1 MLRVPRMPRMRR
13 RAPVMLVAL
22 GVCALLAW
30 YVLYTQRVVRD
41 LRRETERQGLI
52 YARAFRSMADER
64 RTSEDQYLGFLLEII
79 EQIRRSGVPL
89 VLTDASGDP
98 REWANLPERVGSDTA
113 RIRAYVRDLDRQNA
127 PVREPGGGFV
137 HYGDSPLVFGLRVI
151 PALQAGAL
159 ALIVAAGLYALLVRA
174 RAEREHV
181 WAGMARESAH
191 QLGTPLTSLSG
202 WISLLDE
209 EVAEKGDAA
218 DPMLR
223 SATVNMQADLERLER
238 VAHRFERIG
247 RPPRREPVDLA
258 ALVERM
264 ATYFRAR
271 VPTRKHAVTITT
283 RVPAPIVVQGDAVLL
298 EWVLEALTK
307 NAVDALAGRGG
318 KIELSAERVSAE
330 SVRLRVSDDGPGVP
344 RDIRHRIFDA
354 GYSTKE
360 RGWGIG
366 LSLARRI
373 VEENHRGRLLLASTD
388 QGATFDVMLG

>member
-1 MLRVPRMPRMRR
+1 MRR
-13 RAPVMLVAL
+13 RAPLVLVAV
-22 GVCALLAW
+22 GVAALLTW
-30 YVLYTQRVVRD
+30 YVVYTQRVVRD
-41 LRRETERQGLI
+41 LRHETERQGLI
-52 YARAFRSMADER
+52 YARAFRSMADDR
-64 RTSEDQYLGFLLEII
+64 RASEDQYLAFLLDII
-79 EQIRRSGVPL
+79 EQIRRSGVPM
-89 VLTDASGDP
+89 VLTDAQGNP
-98 REWANLPERVGSDTA
+98 RDTANLPERVGADTT
-113 RIRAYVRDLDRQNA
+113 RIRAYVHDLDRQNQ
-127 PVREPGGGFV
+127 PVHEPGGGMV
-137 HYGDSPLVFGLRVI
+137 HYGDSPLVLGLRVI

-202 WISLLDE
+202 WIALLDD
-209 EVAEKGDAA
+209 EVTEKGDRA
-218 DPMLR
+218 DALLR
-223 SATVNMQADLERLER
+223 SAVDNMRADLERLER

-247 RPPRREPVDLA
+247 RPPRRETVDLG

-264 ATYFRAR
+264 AAYFRAR

-283 RVPAPIVVQGDAVLL
+283 RVDAPLIVQGDAVLL

-318 KIELSAERVSAE
+318 RIELSAGRQPDG
-330 SVRLRVSDDGPGVP
+330 SVRLRVADDGPGVP
-344 RDIRHRIFDA
+344 REIRGRIFDA

-373 VEENHRGRLLLASTD
+373 VEENHRGRLLLASSD